1 MAVVLEGSLL
11 LRHGDPIVAELF
23 VNSRMAGNWG
33 HTFGT
38 LDAGVQ
44 LKSVI
49 ERHRPR
55 LY

>member
-1 MAVVLEGSLL
+1 V
-11 LRHGDPIVAELF
+11 
-23 VNSRMAGNWG
+23 AGNWG

-38 LDAGVQ
+38 LDPGPD